1 MMTEAMQQKYKRLRE
16 RQTELNSLEGN
27 IARLAFYL
35 NENEIGYDIAK
46 TMYQQLDSMIS
57 YRDCLQKRIQK
68 GYY

>member
-16 RQTELNSLEGN
+16 RQIELNSLEDN

-35 NENEIGYDIAK
+35 NENEVGYDTASV
-46 TMYQQLDSMIS
+46 MHHQLDSMIS
-57 YRDCLQKRIQK
+57 YRDNLQKRILK